1 MKKLKFGR
9 SLVFTVTVISVIMTS
24 SCSNKTINTQGKLTS
39 ELMEKKICFIA
50 GLPSKEITYKVI
62 KRIKYGKGSYG
73 KVDEV
78 TGELAD
84 QARVIG
90 ADAIINYEGS
100 QRFGFWPWRLVR
112 PIVRGDAIKWNDGQ
126 NINCEQLGGVLH

>member
-1 MKKLKFGR
+1 MRYFCLNKALTF
-9 SLVFTVTVISVIMTS
+9 VFTLITILLITS
-24 SCSNKTINTQGKLTS
+24 CANSTINTRGKLTA
-39 ELMEKKICFIA
+39 ELKANKICFIA
-50 GLPSKEITYKVI
+50 GTPSEELEYSFV
-62 KRIKYGKGSYG
+62 KRIKFGKGSYG

-78 TGELAD
+78 TVNLAD

-112 PIVRGDAIKWNDGQ
+112 PIVRGDAIKWSDPQ
-126 NINCEQLGGVLH
+126 SINCSDLGGVLH